1 MELSVSFTTPSTV
14 LRALTAASH
23 LMANHDEDLKEAID
37 ALIRATAFFIDEQ
50 SKEAEDRERKRREKA
65 QEEHEATGPSAIE
78 DARKVAKI
86 LIERGG
92 DAARVALG
100 LPPPDPLE
108 QQRIRARFAELYR
121 LHPEWAVD
129 PERAATGLNSVI
141 LEIDDDADHGVS
153 GRHYWVSANIYL
165 PTDCNPATD
174 PLSRPFGQS

>member
-1 MELSVSFTTPSTV
+1 MELTVLYSTPSTV

-23 LMANHDEDLKEAID
+23 LMADHDRDQKEAID
-37 ALIRATAFFIDEQ
+37 ALIQAAASFIDEQ

-65 QEEHEATGPSAIE
+65 VEEHEAVGKDAIRA
-78 DARKVAKI
+78 AREVAKI

-92 DAARVALG
+92 DAARAALG

-174 PLSRPFGQS
+174 PLWRA